1 MSIPETG
8 LRIRYYGDPV
18 LRRRSGPVDKIT
30 DSDRDVIR
38 EMLEVMRMSGGIG
51 LAAPQ
56 VGLARQI
63 ILVDIGQGPLVLI
76 NPKIEAKSGSEV
88 MEEGCLSLPGVHV
101 KVRRAKKVTVS
112 GLNEKNEKAVLT
124 AADLMARALQHEI
137 DHLRGRLII
146 DYANFIERPKLRREL
161 KSFLSQAA
169 APCGVQVTE
178 GAKR

>member
-1 MSIPETG
+1 M
-8 LRIRYYGDPV
+8 PV
-18 LRRRSGPVDKIT
+18 EKIT
-30 DSDRDVIR
+30 DSDRGIIR

-56 VGLARQI
+56 VGFAKQI
-63 ILVDIGQGPLVLI
+63 ILVDIGHGPIILI

-101 KVRRAKKVTVS
+101 KVRRAKRVTVS
-112 GLNEKNEKAVLT
+112 GFNDRNEKAVFA

-161 KSFLSQAA
+161 KSILAHAA
-169 APCGVQVTE
+169 AVPYGVQITE
-178 GAKR
+178 GIER